1 MNITEFERW
10 SQIPVYPSN
19 NLINERINL
28 HGRNPKTEF
37 TTRQAIYDANMH
49 QKNKT
54 YTIMS
59 SFKGFPRNLLQG
71 TSFGD
76 VPEAYW
82 SVKHH
87 AESSKTRQA
96 LPAQKAGDLPQ
107 IVKLHSKALAE
118 QTEEINLRRLAI
130 STQRYDF
137 QPQRLE

>member
-19 NLINERINL
+19 NLNNERVNL

-59 SFKGFPRNLLQG
+59 SFKGFPSNLLQG
-71 TSFGD
+71 TAFGV
-76 VPEAYW
+76 VPEAEW

-87 AESSKTRQA
+87 AESGKTRQA
-96 LPAQKAGDLPQ
+96 LSAQKANDIPL

-118 QTEEINLRRLAI
+118 STQELNLRRLAI